1 MGQCRLYRA
10 HSDGTQR
17 RVGRR
22 DRTVD
27 DRERCAQGRRHCG
40 LLLQVSPEHDWS
52 DNDHQ
57 MTSPVVWSPGTFSS
71 ANHLSSRKG
80 RFMAQHGVKQ
90 ATPAVVDDAELAGRA
105 LARDAGA
112 FRTIMQRHNRR
123 LYRIAR
129 GILRN
134 YAEAEDA
141 VQDAYVSAFTHLASY
156 RGESTLATWLSRI
169 VMNEALGRLRRRRPT
184 VDLAALESVRS
195 EAEIIQFPLSTPSD
209 DPERTMAQRQ
219 ILQLV
224 EQATDNLPE
233 IFRLVFI
240 TRVIEGM
247 SVEETS
253 ELLGI
258 KPETVKTRLH
268 RARQLVRDQLDK
280 QIGPVLMDAFPFAG
294 RRCERMTE
302 AMMARLGFAE

>member
-1 MGQCRLYRA
+1 
-10 HSDGTQR
+10 
-17 RVGRR
+17 
-22 DRTVD
+22 
-27 DRERCAQGRRHCG
+27 
-40 LLLQVSPEHDWS
+40 
-52 DNDHQ
+52 
-57 MTSPVVWSPGTFSS
+57 
-71 ANHLSSRKG
+71 
-80 RFMAQHGVKQ
+80 MAQNGLKR
-90 ATPAVVDDAELAGRA
+90 ATPAAPDDAELAARA
-105 LARDAGA
+105 VARDAGA
-112 FRTIMQRHNRR
+112 FRAIMQRHNRR

-134 YAEAEDA
+134 NTEAEDA
-141 VQDAYVSAFTHLASY
+141 VQEAYVSAFTHLASY

-169 VMNEALGRLRRRRPT
+169 IMNEALGRLRLRRST
-184 VDLAALESVRS
+184 VDFAALESVRS
-195 EAEIIQFPLSTPSD
+195 EAEIIQFPQSTPSD

-233 IFRLVFI
+233 AFRLVFV

-253 ELLGI
+253 QLLGI

-294 RRCERMTE
+294 RRCERLTK
-302 AMMARLGFAE
+302 AVMARLGFAE